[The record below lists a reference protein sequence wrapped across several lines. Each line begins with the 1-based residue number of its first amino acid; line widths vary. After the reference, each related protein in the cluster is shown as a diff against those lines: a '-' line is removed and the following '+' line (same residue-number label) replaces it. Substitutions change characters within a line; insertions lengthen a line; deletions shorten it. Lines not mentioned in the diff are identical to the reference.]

1 MRIILLT
8 GPKHS
13 GKTSTGK
20 AMAEFCSG
28 TFIDLDEMI
37 EQRTGKSPRALYKAG
52 SEIFKNAEAES
63 LRELLNS
70 GKSSAKQHDVIVAAG
85 GGLIDNGEALSLLAD
100 NAVFLVYLEVS
111 AETAWKR
118 IEKTS
123 EKTGELPP
131 FLDTENPEKTH
142 RALHER
148 RAASYK
154 NLAHIIINAENKDP
168 GTIAREII
176 LAPKQ

>member
-13 GKTSTGK
+13 GKTSAGK

-28 TFIDLDEMI
+28 TFIDLDEMV
-37 EQRTGKSPRALYKAG
+37 EQRTGKSPRTLYKEG
-52 SEIFKNAEAES
+52 PEIFKKAEAES

-70 GKSSAKQHDVIVAAG
+70 EKGSAKQHDIIVAAG
-85 GGLIDNGEALSLLAD
+85 GGLIDNSEALSLLAD
-100 NAVFLVYLEVS
+100 NAVLLVYLEVS
-111 AETAWKR
+111 AKTAWKR
-118 IEKTS
+118 IEKAS

-131 FLDTENPEKTH
+131 FLDTENPEETH
-142 RALHER
+142 RVLHER

-154 NLAHIIINAENKDP
+154 DLAHIIINAENKKP
-168 GTIAREII
+168 EAIAREII
-176 LAPKQ
+176 LVPK